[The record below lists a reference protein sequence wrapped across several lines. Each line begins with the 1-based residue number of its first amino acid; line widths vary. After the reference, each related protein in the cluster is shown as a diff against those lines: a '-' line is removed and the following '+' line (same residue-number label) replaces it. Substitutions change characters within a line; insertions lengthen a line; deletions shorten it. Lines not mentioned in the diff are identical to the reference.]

1 LAQPL
6 AEWVQLMVGHL
17 PESAVKGGLPMSWL
31 SDPRYLLSG
40 SIIAPMVIMALVHYS
55 EVMARWK
62 RAQRSNLAAAKFAT
76 EQTFI
81 CVYERLD
88 LSVLC
93 HPADK
98 LAPVGPVRDGETDPA
113 FLRSIEEAADRAI
126 ARHGLERIDLPREV
140 GTF

>member
-1 LAQPL
+1 
-6 AEWVQLMVGHL
+6 
-17 PESAVKGGLPMSWL
+17 MSWL

-40 SIIAPMVIMALVHYS
+40 SIIAPMVVMALVHYA
-55 EVMARWK
+55 EVMARWR

-76 EQTFI
+76 EQTFV
-81 CVYERLD
+81 CVCERVD
-88 LSVLC
+88 MSVLC

-98 LAPVGPVRDGETDPA
+98 MAPVGSLRDEDTDPV

>member
-1 LAQPL
+1 
-6 AEWVQLMVGHL
+6 
-17 PESAVKGGLPMSWL
+17 MSWF

-76 EQTFI
+76 EQTFV

-88 LSVLC
+88 MSVLC

-98 LAPVGPVRDGETDPA
+98 LEPVGTGRDADGDPA

-126 ARHGLERIDLPREV
+126 ARHGLERIDLPKV
-140 GTF
+140 GSFS